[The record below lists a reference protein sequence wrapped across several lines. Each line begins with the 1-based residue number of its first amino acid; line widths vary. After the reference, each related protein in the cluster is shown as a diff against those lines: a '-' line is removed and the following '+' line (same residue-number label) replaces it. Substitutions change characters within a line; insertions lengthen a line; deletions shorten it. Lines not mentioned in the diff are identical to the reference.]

1 MGNESPFLYSI
12 VMQDLRLA
20 LQLAESVSQPI
31 PVAAAANEIY
41 KQAKCEGLGDLDFS
55 AVIETIKP
63 EQQ

>member
-12 VMQDLRLA
+12 VMQDLR
-20 LQLAESVSQPI
+20 LAESVSQPI